1 MAARALNESPES
13 TTSKDEAIAS
23 VLAELTLAGLVKRS
37 EAEDGA
43 IRYGLTDA
51 GAPVACQM
59 AMSSGQHAVVLL
71 GMFMQARQAKS

>member
-1 MAARALNESPES
+1 MAARTSNESPEP
-13 TTSKDEAIAS
+13 TTSKDAAIAS
-23 VLAELTLAGLVKRS
+23 VLAELALAGLVWKS

-59 AMSSGQHAVVLL
+59 AMSSGQHAVVLM
-71 GMFMQARQAKS
+71 GIFMQGRGAKS